1 MIQTINFYDFEVG
14 FKLHHRGHHFSYS
27 GLRALFDYFEE
38 LEKDAGYSL
47 EFDPVAISCEY
58 TEYYSIEDFWC
69 DYDQEDYPDIDA
81 INDETV
87 LIMIDEDSFIIQ
99 AF

>member
-14 FKLHHRGHHFSYS
+14 FKLHHRSHHFSPS

-38 LEKDAGYSL
+38 LEEDAGYSL
-47 EFDPVAISCEY
+47 EFDPVAICCEY
-58 TEYYSIEDFWC
+58 TEYDSIEDFHLE
-69 DYDQEDYPDIDA
+69 YDKEDYPDIDA

-87 LIMIDEDSFIIQ
+87 VIMIDEESFIIQ